1 MQLHGQSLIQW
12 KAKIICH
19 SGLDKLI
26 ENLNVHMQTWVYF
39 QVWFV
44 RYKFSLMFKTW
55 LVLVLKSQDG
65 IWNSGPKYTFMSLFI
80 QVYKKPTKTG

>member
-26 ENLNVHMQTWVYF
+26 ENLNDHMQTRVYF

-65 IWNSGPKYTFMSLFI
+65 HSNIHSCRCSYKCT
-80 QVYKKPTKTG
+80 KKPTKTG